1 VGEVH
6 PSSGEEQDDLG
17 EDGEL
22 LDDEEL
28 EIDEKLDDLDSGLF
42 DDDAVLKTD
51 RAGDVAADCGG
62 LEGSAACVSFR
73 TTIID
78 RVICFFASRLDMYSN
93 AVVRGAGRFLKP
105 RSDWPASRGEEI

>member
-6 PSSGEEQDDLG
+6 PSTGEEQDDLG

-22 LDDEEL
+22 LDNEEL
-28 EIDEKLDDLDSGLF
+28 EIDDKLDDLDNDLF
-42 DDDAVLKTD
+42 DVDAVLKTD
-51 RAGDVAADCGG
+51 RAGDVAAECCG
-62 LEGSAACVSFR
+62 LDGSEACVSFR

-78 RVICFFASRLDMYSN
+78 RVICFFASRLDMYSS
-93 AVVRGAGRFLKP
+93 AVVRGAGRLLEP